1 MADIEDCKDG
11 RTGMRYKH
19 PVPSIDDVMLCKKFY
34 ISKTFTFD
42 ENVTLE
48 EAAKGIGRLIQEN
61 GGEIP
66 VDWIG
71 FADRLTTRKECDW
84 WNK

>member
-1 MADIEDCKDG
+1 
-11 RTGMRYKH
+11 MRYKN
-19 PVPSIDDVMLCKKFY
+19 PIPSIDDVMLCKKFY

-71 FADRLTTRKECDW
+71 FADRPTTRKECDW